1 MLIEDNLDHVKIIQ
15 WALERTK
22 TKNRLH
28 VIYDGQSALDTLFS
42 DNIQQGIHRE
52 YPDIIFLDL
61 NLPKVDGREVLRKIK
76 RDEQLKTI
84 PVIVMSSSQREDDV
98 KRAYELGAN
107 TYISKSLIFEEVT
120 GAIDLIK
127 TYWSSVAQLPPR

>member
-1 MLIEDNLDHVKIIQ
+1 M
-15 WALERTK
+15 
-22 TKNRLH
+22 
-28 VIYDGQSALDTLFS
+28 
-42 DNIQQGIHRE
+42 QQGILRE

-107 TYISKSLIFEEVT
+107 TYISKSVIFEEVRD
-120 GAIDLIK
+120 AIDLIK